1 LKNVKQYPEE
11 FIKVKELN
19 KKQQK
24 LKEEYPL
31 IFIDKDEDIK
41 NINIFKK
48 CSKSKLNLN
57 KKTISN
63 QLKSK

>member
-1 LKNVKQYPEE
+1 ME
-11 FIKVKELN
+11 KVKEIT

-41 NINIFKK
+41 NINLFKK
-48 CSKSKLNLN
+48 CSQN
-57 KKTISN
+57 KINSEAKTN
-63 QLKSK
+63 CPLKSI